1 LRSFFPLDARVMAQY
16 TSRWRIPPSTRNFS
30 NSFHSRQAIK
40 MRYIC
45 RGALR
50 LDDEKALSKLFPWRH
65 RRFKRMEIA
74 TRSGGFEDFFH
85 FNCSLKNLSAQTFSR
100 VQSCLKL
107 WSSHVAVSFCSL
119 NYLRISRHRTGD
131 RRHNFNIQK
140 ARMLFRR
147 PKARCGQRVWS

>member
-1 LRSFFPLDARVMAQY
+1 MAREKITKNFFTLFNFFFFVVFARQQRVFSTFLRSFFPLDARVIAQY

-74 TRSGGFEDFFH
+74 TRSGGFEDFVH
-85 FNCSLKNLSAQTFSR
+85 FNCSFKI
-100 VQSCLKL
+100 C
-107 WSSHVAVSFCSL
+107 
-119 NYLRISRHRTGD
+119 RHK
-131 RRHNFNIQK
+131 HFQEFK
-140 ARMLFRR
+140 
-147 PKARCGQRVWS
+147 VV